1 MRLYNLVPTDS
12 RYNEWLFWYQDEE
25 AYVRP
30 RQFYAD
36 LVCSA
41 CGKLDEVAA
50 INRGIDPSVT
60 IKSKRDFIG
69 MTDGLISVSKRA
81 KEVFIG
87 EGIKGLRFIP
97 LPDKQHWVP
106 WPEVRVKT
114 DLSKAGFEYEG
125 PRCGKCGRYRGAY
138 VGPFAVSLTV
148 PEDPM
153 VVFASEI
160 WNEDRLGRVLWLFAQ
175 EPVAKA
181 LKLKRLTGMEV
192 IKATGSSPDDQT
204 IHPA

>member
-1 MRLYNLVPTDS
+1 MVSGLQALHGLPHGVKCSAAEGVIPMRLYNPVPTDS
-12 RYNEWLFWYQDEE
+12 RYNEWLFWYQDEGG
-25 AYVRP
+25 YVWP

-87 EGIKGLRFIP
+87 EGVKGLRFIP
-97 LPDKQHWVP
+97 LPDEKHWVV
-106 WPEVRVKT
+106 WPEIRVKT
-114 DLSKAGFEYEG
+114 DLSKAGFELVG
-125 PRCGKCGRYRGAY
+125 PRCARCGRYREAC
-138 VGPFAVSLTV
+138 VGPFSASLTV
-148 PEDPM
+148 PDDPM
-153 VVFASEI
+153 VVFASEA
-160 WNEDRLGRVLWLFAQ
+160 WNENRRGRVL
-175 EPVAKA
+175 
-181 LKLKRLTGMEV
+181 
-192 IKATGSSPDDQT
+192 
-204 IHPA
+204 